1 MLVWILSSS
10 WLCHNFCRKTL
21 LLKHFFLWPGIL
33 MAEQRRW
40 GEGGISRH
48 CQRLWLTELQ
58 SAIYQLQLALS
69 EERRKRGVTLTT
81 RNSRG
86 RLCPN
91 KCEASLNAAALS
103 HIKALVLEACFKKKK
118 KEKKRKKR
126 EMTWFEENL
135 YRSTNDV
142 LWTPVWTY
150 VHVRTSGVVLSYF
163 LMYKVSLCIFISN
176 TCSICPSPTMKL
188 WADAVKPPMIT
199 QKPRLSLGH

>member
-1 MLVWILSSS
+1 
-10 WLCHNFCRKTL
+10 
-21 LLKHFFLWPGIL
+21 
-33 MAEQRRW
+33 MAWNIDGRAETGRG

-48 CQRLWLTELQ
+48 CRRLWLTELQ

-103 HIKALVLEACFKKKK
+103 HIKASVLEACFKKRKK
-118 KEKKRKKR
+118 RKRKEKKRKKQ
-126 EMTWFEENL
+126 EMTQFEANL

-142 LWTPVWTY
+142 LWTPGWTY
-150 VHVRTSGVVLSYF
+150 VHVRTSGVVWSCF
-163 LMYKVSLCIFISN
+163 LMYDVSLCVFISN

-188 WADAVKPPMIT
+188 WADAVEPPVIT